1 MTLSTTVPLNTTHH
15 AAHTCMCISTLVPE
29 GVLCTVGM
37 PMFELCLQPPPNLHH
52 AHCANSQIPTY
63 THWPSHPSM
72 VGAPLC
78 AHHTPSPS
86 IFPAPRCCHTCSK
99 SGHIATLGCSC
110 PPLSP

>member
-1 MTLSTTVPLNTTHH
+1 
-15 AAHTCMCISTLVPE
+15 
-29 GVLCTVGM
+29 M

-99 SGHIATLGCSC
+99 SGHIATFGCSC
-110 PPLSP
+110 PPLSPTAWSDFTSTPAPEALLLGGWYTHW